1 MQSFGSHGGGG
12 IGKILGIV
20 FLLIGAYALVTF
32 LGIISFDIP
41 FLSAYL
47 LPACAI
53 GSFIGG
59 IFMLVKK

>member
-1 MQSFGSHGGGG
+1 MSGFGSHEGGGS
-12 IGKILGIV
+12 GKLLGIL
-20 FLLIGAYALVTF
+20 FLLVGAYALVTF
-32 LGIISFDIP
+32 FGIISFDIP